1 MWVIMVDHSGSMG
14 EGFRK
19 SAEQASFR
27 DRRTQQTV
35 KLQAAVESVLIELP
49 RLPARSDVTLC
60 GFTSSARVLHRG
72 PAGDQAGFATALRG
86 LNADGGT
93 DIASALD
100 SARTQVS
107 AAKRPSPALDL
118 PETNRIMLITDGLSD
133 REKARQA
140 ARKCARDG
148 LTVDV
153 ILIDPT
159 DEAQELAAAVAG
171 ETNGRWEPV
180 FGPEDLS
187 RAAAEARA
195 AMEIEAQQTGE
206 AARAAAAETA
216 AIRAERAARDA
227 VLFRASYPGALTA
240 DAWYPL
246 FVHVYAERMEGE
258 LKARL
263 AELAPSLGPRP
274 RRTEVPAGSA
284 IAPGTELEIQPVIEH
299 VRCRPPRIPVI
310 WAEQLEE
317 ARFEIAYAD
326 PTGPGD
332 VCHGDVLVLANGL
345 VIAKIPVSF
354 QVTADG
360 AAGGA
365 GLQEN
370 TVKMISQVF
379 GSYARKDAVIVAR
392 FRAAYKALGIRLFV
406 DTLDIDAGMTWK
418 KYILDQIEASDL
430 FQLFWSPAS
439 AASAEVGNEW
449 RHALQVAAGRSP
461 GTHFIRPI
469 YWTKPLPHPPEPLA
483 AINFWYFD
491 PQNLGFPEAALPGPA
506 GAAPWSA
513 RRAEVRFPVIT
524 LHEDPGGA
532 TAYRVQEA
540 LSAIVP
546 FLEQVTGLRYYPPAT
561 YLVDE
566 AIVTGLRPA
575 AEPDARESP
584 ANERSDDEPPD
595 LPAGQDVLVKHLDRL
610 LSVFHDHG
618 NRRARQGDADVQHVR
633 EQAGKGFARNV
644 RRYLA
649 DRTPRVPRDRAS
661 RLARLAEEDFPA
673 YANEYVKQLLALVRE
688 DLRTPNEYR
697 VPDATKQ
704 VWELRHPG
712 LHADDVLRPM
722 ARPAHAETPVN
733 ERYLGKLSQT
743 CKEVLRHI
751 DAQPPPPPAPEYLR
765 LGVPA
770 FGIFRYRDA
779 ARDLGDQARYVLS
792 GTPAVYVC
800 AAAFE
805 RLAGRL
811 REGGMPEDAVPARA
825 AALLT
830 ATLVHEHM
838 HAALATG
845 LDRDGLAAA
854 TAGTGLW
861 AAARSLNEALA
872 AWAQRHFF
880 RDDPGMSGEC
890 SRYIAA
896 GDYPAWPY
904 RGADALEA
912 AFTAEGI
919 SAIRQAV
926 HMLRSSPEIAQRE
939 FDARMAVP

>member
-1 MWVIMVDHSGSMG
+1 
-14 EGFRK
+14 
-19 SAEQASFR
+19 
-27 DRRTQQTV
+27 
-35 KLQAAVESVLIELP
+35 
-49 RLPARSDVTLC
+49 
-60 GFTSSARVLHRG
+60 
-72 PAGDQAGFATALRG
+72 
-86 LNADGGT
+86 
-93 DIASALD
+93 
-100 SARTQVS
+100 
-107 AAKRPSPALDL
+107 
-118 PETNRIMLITDGLSD
+118 
-133 REKARQA
+133 
-140 ARKCARDG
+140 
-148 LTVDV
+148 
-153 ILIDPT
+153 
-159 DEAQELAAAVAG
+159 
-171 ETNGRWEPV
+171 
-180 FGPEDLS
+180 
-187 RAAAEARA
+187 
-195 AMEIEAQQTGE
+195 
-206 AARAAAAETA
+206 
-216 AIRAERAARDA
+216 
-227 VLFRASYPGALTA
+227 
-240 DAWYPL
+240 
-246 FVHVYAERMEGE
+246 
-258 LKARL
+258 
-263 AELAPSLGPRP
+263 
-274 RRTEVPAGSA
+274 
-284 IAPGTELEIQPVIEH
+284 
-299 VRCRPPRIPVI
+299 
-310 WAEQLEE
+310 
-317 ARFEIAYAD
+317 
-326 PTGPGD
+326 
-332 VCHGDVLVLANGL
+332 
-345 VIAKIPVSF
+345 VSF
-354 QVTADG
+354 QVMADG

-365 GLQEN
+365 VLQEN
-370 TVKMISQVF
+370 TAKMISQVF

-418 KYILDQIEASDL
+418 KYIRDQIEASDL

-449 RHALQVAAGRSP
+449 RHALEVAAGRSP

-469 YWTKPLPHPPEPLA
+469 YWSKPLPNPPEPLA

-491 PQNLGFPEAALPGPA
+491 PQNLGFPEAGPPGPDA
-506 GAAPWSA
+506 AAPWST
-513 RRAEVRFPVIT
+513 RRADVRFPVMT

-532 TAYRVQEA
+532 TVRHVQEA

-546 FLEQVTGLRYYPPAT
+546 FLEEATGLRYYPPAT

-566 AIVTGLRPA
+566 AIVSGLRPA
-575 AEPDARESP
+575 DEPDARETP
-584 ANERSDDEPPD
+584 ANERPDDPPD
-595 LPAGQDVLVKHLDRL
+595 LPAEQDVLVKHLDRL

-618 NRRARQGDADVQHVR
+618 SPKARSRDADVQHVH
-633 EQAGKGFARNV
+633 EQVGKGFASNV
-644 RRYLA
+644 RRYLVG
-649 DRTPRVPRDRAS
+649 RTPRVPRDRAS

-673 YANEYVKQLLALVRE
+673 YANKYVNLLLALVRE
-688 DLRTPNEYR
+688 YLRTPNEYR
-697 VPDATKQ
+697 VPDPIKQ

-712 LHADDVLRPM
+712 LRADEVLRPL
-722 ARPAHAETPVN
+722 ARPAHAETPIN
-733 ERYLGKLSQT
+733 ERYLRELSQT

-751 DAQPPPPPAPEYLR
+751 DAQPPPPAAPEYLR

-779 ARDLGDQARYVLS
+779 ACDLGDQARYVPS

-805 RLAGRL
+805 RLVTRL
-811 REGGMPEDAVPARA
+811 REGGMPQNAASARA
-825 AALLT
+825 AAFLT

-854 TAGTGLW
+854 TAGTDLW

-919 SAIRQAV
+919 SVIRQAV

-939 FDARMAVP
+939 FDARMAVF